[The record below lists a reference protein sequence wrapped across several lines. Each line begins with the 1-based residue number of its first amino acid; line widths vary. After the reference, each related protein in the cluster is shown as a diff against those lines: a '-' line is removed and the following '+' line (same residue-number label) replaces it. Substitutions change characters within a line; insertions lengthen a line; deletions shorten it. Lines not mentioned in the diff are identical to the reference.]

1 MKKEQEIFLK
11 FKERLKKSLDIIS
24 KELHQAQLKYTN
36 EEIDRVH
43 DLYSK
48 NFSYP
53 EKLNLTNEELK
64 TAFFAYCYN
73 AYINSNGGELI
84 LDTNKRSI
92 HRGKPI
98 IVNYG
103 GKDYPWAAVSIDDWI
118 KRIEESRFKGL
129 LSEAI
134 NRDLKDKTL

>member
-1 MKKEQEIFLK
+1 MKKEQEIILN
-11 FKERLKKSLDIIS
+11 FKERLKRSLDIIS
-24 KELHQAQLKYTN
+24 KELHQTQLKYTN

-48 NFSYP
+48 NFPCP

-64 TAFFAYCYN
+64 VAFFSYCYN
-73 AYINSNGGELI
+73 AYINSNGGELV
-84 LDTNKRSI
+84 LDTNKKSI
-92 HRGKPI
+92 YSGKPI

-103 GKDYPWAAVSIDDWI
+103 GKDYPWVAISIDAWI
-118 KRIEESRFKGL
+118 KRIEENRFKGL

-134 NRDLKDKTL
+134 NRDLKDKTS